1 MTIPPQL
8 PSLVHRMRMGSRAVS
23 AAVGSRNGRVSV
35 SNGILRGN
43 GLSGT
48 VGQVATVRSVLRRSL
63 ATSTTTKDRL
73 ASLHA
78 SGWVDDDGLTSF
90 TTLHELQLSACQVF
104 ANNDIFGT
112 YAKAPQQGD
121 KAEPPA
127 GGAFE
132 WMTYHEFSALVDK
145 TRSVLKDIGT
155 LYYADGTLSGCAA
168 ITPHLVAI

>member
-8 PSLVHRMRMGSRAVS
+8 PSLVHRVRMGSRAVS

-35 SNGILRGN
+35 SNWIIRRN
-43 GLSGT
+43 GLSSTTDG
-48 VGQVATVRSVLRRSL
+48 VATVRSVLRRTL

-73 ASLHA
+73 ASLQA

-90 TTLHELQLSACQVF
+90 TTLHELQVSACQVF
-104 ANNDIFGT
+104 ANNHIFGT
-112 YAKAPQQGD
+112 FAKAPQQGD
-121 KAEPPA
+121 KGESPA

-132 WMTYHEFSALVDK
+132 WMTYHEFSALVDQ

-155 LYYADGTLSGCAA
+155 S
-168 ITPHLVAI
+168 